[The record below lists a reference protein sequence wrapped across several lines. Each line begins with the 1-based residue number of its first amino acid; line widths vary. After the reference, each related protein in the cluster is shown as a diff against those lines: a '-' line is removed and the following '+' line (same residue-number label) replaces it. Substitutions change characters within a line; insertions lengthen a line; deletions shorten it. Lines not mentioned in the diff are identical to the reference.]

1 MNDNYC
7 MIESNVDIIVN
18 LLKNIDM
25 HEAVRKQIIERLNS
39 ISDLAYDM
47 Q

>member
-18 LLKNIDM
+18 LLKNTDM

>member
-7 MIESNVDIIVN
+7 MIETNIDIIVN
-18 LLKNIDM
+18 LLKNVDM
-25 HEAVRKQIIERLNS
+25 HEDVRKHIIERLNT

>member
-7 MIESNVDIIVN
+7 MIESNIDIIVN
-18 LLKNIDM
+18 LLKNVDM
-25 HEAVRKQIIERLNS
+25 HEDVRKQIIERLNS